1 MATENQGKKTRDV
14 WDIIQIVGSALIPAA
29 IALAGFFY
37 SNAVKKAEDA
47 ANELKNNKDI
57 EIATLNSQVNQA
69 QLLATFMEPLVSKD
83 SLKQAIAINAILIGM
98 PIQGKLI
105 LNLLAKNKNKS
116 ETQSLASTALNSR
129 RTQLIKGL
137 YSSDKVSRLNAASEL
152 SNTWIRDTATVQELM
167 QEMSMAIADTTW
179 YPNAING
186 IYNCLVVLQNADK
199 NGILPIKEKL
209 QALVARI
216 PATDEKTIAAANKVL
231 DKVRY

>member
-98 PIQGKLI
+98 PIQGKQI
-105 LNLLAKNKNKS
+105 LDLLARNKNKS